1 MSEKTQKKTSEVT
14 EKKKKAT
21 QPDQPIETAAIQ
33 KDAEKVQNDA
43 KIQNDAEKQPDTEKD
58 NQDAINALKE
68 LSPKLFA
75 RMSRRLPLRAFLAEL
90 ERLDRAVFYRYFK
103 GYRPQKI
110 DANHLE
116 RVLKKEI
123 FEVGNGLMAQ
133 LVIYNWDEAEY
144 KLYGELQKG
153 VKAINEDVE
162 AIEAITDE
170 QGDEILQPLE
180 ALFDKR
186 DVCIATIINGVRVS
200 TDYKKARFGEVN

>member
-1 MSEKTQKKTSEVT
+1 MSENQQPNPEVPSD
-14 EKKKKAT
+14 ERN
-21 QPDQPIETAAIQ
+21 DD
-33 KDAEKVQNDA
+33 KDAIDA
-43 KIQNDAEKQPDTEKD
+43 
-58 NQDAINALKE
+58 LRE

-75 RMSRRLPLRAFLAEL
+75 RMSRRLPLRTFLAEL
-90 ERLDRAVFYRYFK
+90 ERLDRAVFYRHFK

-110 DANHLE
+110 DAAHLE

-123 FEVGNGLMAQ
+123 FEVGNGLLAQ

-144 KLYGELQKG
+144 KLYQELQKA

-162 AIEAITDE
+162 AIEKISDEEGNAILD
-170 QGDEILQPLE
+170 PLD

-200 TDYKKARFGEVN
+200 PEYVAERFGALR

>member
-1 MSEKTQKKTSEVT
+1 MSENSQPNPE
-14 EKKKKAT
+14 AT
-21 QPDQPIETAAIQ
+21 PERPEATPERNDD
-33 KDAEKVQNDA
+33 KDAIDA
-43 KIQNDAEKQPDTEKD
+43 
-58 NQDAINALKE
+58 LRE

-75 RMSRRLPLRAFLAEL
+75 RMTRRLPLRTFLAEL
-90 ERLDRAVFYRYFK
+90 ERLDRAVFYRHFK

-110 DANHLE
+110 DAAHLE

-123 FEVGNGLMAQ
+123 FEIGNGLLAQ

-144 KLYGELQKG
+144 KLYGELQKA

-162 AIEAITDE
+162 AIEAITDAE
-170 QGDEILQPLE
+170 GDTILDPLD

-200 TDYKKARFGEVN
+200 PDYRKARFAEVN